1 MEVEVEK
8 AFVAK
13 RVAAKLFA
21 TEKAVDAAMVEAAEL
36 MMEMVTSRRDLGLS
50 AVVGDSAQA
59 KLVDAIAALGAART
73 AMVTMHGELNDVRLR
88 MGLRT
93 TMIGL
98 DDKLPDAPVKGAHEL
113 RQVG

>member
-1 MEVEVEK
+1 MEK

-13 RVAAKLFA
+13 RVAKKLFA

-36 MMEMVTSRRDLGLS
+36 MTEMVASRRDLGMS
-50 AVVGDSAQA
+50 AVVGDAAQA
-59 KLVDAIAALGAART
+59 KLVEAIAALGAART
-73 AMVTMHGELNDVRLR
+73 AMVTMHAELDEVRLR

-93 TMIGL
+93 RMAGL
-98 DDKLPDAPVKGAHEL
+98 DDKLPDDPPKGVHDL

>member
-1 MEVEVEK
+1 MEK

-13 RVAAKLFA
+13 RVAKKLFA

-36 MMEMVTSRRDLGLS
+36 MMEMVASRRDLGMS
-50 AVVGDSAQA
+50 AVVGDTAQA
-59 KLVDAIAALGAART
+59 KLVEAIAALGAART
-73 AMVTMHGELNDVRLR
+73 AVVTMHNELNDVRLR

-93 TMIGL
+93 TMGGL
-98 DDKLPDAPVKGAHEL
+98 DDKLPDTPPKGMQDL

>member
-1 MEVEVEK
+1 MEK

-13 RVAAKLFA
+13 RVAKKLFA
-21 TEKAVDAAMVEAAEL
+21 TEKAVDAAMLEAAEL

-59 KLVDAIAALGAART
+59 KLVEAIAALGSART
-73 AMVTMHGELNDVRLR
+73 AMVEMHGELNDVRLR

-93 TMIGL
+93 TMGGL
-98 DDKLPDAPVKGAHEL
+98 DDKLPDTPPKTGHHDL

>member
-1 MEVEVEK
+1 MEK

-13 RVAAKLFA
+13 RVAKKLFA
-21 TEKAVDAAMVEAAEL
+21 TEKAVDAAMLEAAEL
-36 MMEMVTSRRDLGLS
+36 MTEAVMARRDLGLS

-59 KLVDAIAALGAART
+59 KLVEAITALGAART
-73 AMVTMHGELNDVRLR
+73 AMVAMHNELNDVRLR

-93 TMIGL
+93 TMGGL
-98 DDKLPDAPVKGAHEL
+98 DDKLPDSPPVGVHDL